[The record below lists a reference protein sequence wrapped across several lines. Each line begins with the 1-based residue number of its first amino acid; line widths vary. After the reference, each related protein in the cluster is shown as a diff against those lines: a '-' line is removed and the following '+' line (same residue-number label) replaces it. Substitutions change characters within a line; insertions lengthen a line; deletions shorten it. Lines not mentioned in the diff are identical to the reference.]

1 MRMVD
6 LIRRRGFLK
15 TVCLIVG
22 FGLSGCDRSATV
34 NVNVHGVNYTD
45 RVFSYVVRDPQA
57 KDSSSGAGGELIDP
71 FGAGGTMCCAVLP
84 KVWRPGIRL
93 QVDTTYW
100 LDKQPDGKLPE
111 IKQTRVVDV
120 PRYVDGKPGELW
132 VLREADGNVSV
143 VSSDF
148 QPDHPKWPGK
158 VKGWPVPSLEYRR
171 ERWKIILDHEE
182 EHVRNALHLLK
193 QLKENPKGTA
203 KESWENAR
211 RYDPSSIKSYFG
223 PDDPQYV
230 AYLAKDYEKYLE
242 DSRSRVK
249 VIMGEKP

>member
-1 MRMVD
+1 
-6 LIRRRGFLK
+6 
-15 TVCLIVG
+15 
-22 FGLSGCDRSATV
+22 
-34 NVNVHGVNYTD
+34 VHGVNYTD

-93 QVDTTYW
+93 QVDTSYW